1 MGLLVLNVDHL
12 PPHLLGPYGNSSVPT
27 PTLNA
32 WAARGL
38 TADAVFHSG
47 WCESANAT
55 GPRHELRRR
64 ADLWLSPSKEGRG
77 VWPRYQLDPDNE
89 PNLKWVPVKES
100 RRLAKNWED
109 TALAKYLERAL
120 SQWTETSLPRNAVV
134 WLDVPLLSG
143 AWDAPVEWRSYLAGD
158 EDPEVYSELEPPYL
172 VLPGEPQ
179 AGLHIDD
186 GFDPDLRMGYEH
198 AAGAMIMLL
207 DHACEW
213 LQNCIAAL
221 PGGRDQAIVLTADSG
236 FSLGEH
242 LGIGSF
248 PDRTWAEE
256 THVPLMLFVGD
267 AGQYPVRVP
276 TIECQHQLLD
286 RWLTLIG
293 DLDASKSLSHNPDP
307 SPPQERRED
316 RIRVGS
322 KCESTD
328 CSKSEID
335 YVKLVEQSLPGQP
348 WFRSDAADGCRPH
361 AVVSQTPNQ
370 VAIRT
375 QCWSFVWK
383 VSQHPHLF
391 VRPDD
396 RFEQNDVASRC
407 PELVANIQWYLP
419 ELLAEFANGTN
430 PQVPEF
436 LYDSWCRTC
445 EAMAQDG
452 RAPDGSDW
460 TARLQAYS
468 NRQRR
473 PLEELPEIL
482 WAEVT

>member
-47 WCESANAT
+47 WCDAENAT
-55 GPRHELRRR
+55 GPLHELRRR
-64 ADLWLSPSKEGRG
+64 ADLWLSPSKDGRG
-77 VWPRYQLDPDNE
+77 MWPRCQFDVENE
-89 PNLKWVPVKES
+89 PNLKWVPIKES

-120 SQWTETSLPRNAVV
+120 SQWTEATLPRDAVV

-143 AWDAPVEWRSYLAGD
+143 AWDAPIEWRHYLAGD

-172 VLPGEPQ
+172 VLPGEPR

-213 LQNCIAAL
+213 LQNCVAAL
-221 PGGRDQAIVLTADSG
+221 PGGRGQATVLTADSG

-276 TIECQHQLLD
+276 TTECQHQLLS

-293 DLDASKSLSHNPDP
+293 DLGASTSDSIDDPKSA
-307 SPPQERRED
+307 
-316 RIRVGS
+316 
-322 KCESTD
+322 
-328 CSKSEID
+328 ID

-348 WFRSDAADGCRPH
+348 WFRSDSADGYRRH

-396 RFEQNDVASRC
+396 RFEQNDVVSRC

-419 ELLAEFANGTN
+419 ELLAEFANGTS
-430 PQVPEF
+430 PQIPEF

-445 EAMAQDG
+445 DVMAQDG
-452 RAPDGSDW
+452 RAPNGSDW
-460 TARLQAYS
+460 PARLQEYS
-468 NRQRR
+468 NRQLRR
-473 PLEELPEIL
+473 LEELPEIL